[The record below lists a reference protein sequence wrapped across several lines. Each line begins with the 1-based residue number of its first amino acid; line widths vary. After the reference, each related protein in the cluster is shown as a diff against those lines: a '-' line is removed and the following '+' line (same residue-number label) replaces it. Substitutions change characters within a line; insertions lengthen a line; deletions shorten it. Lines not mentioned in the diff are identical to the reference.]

1 MRESFPFR
9 TLRSWLEFL
18 DEQGEL
24 ARVKE
29 EVDPNSDVS
38 AFCYKAAR
46 TPGSPAFLFENVKGY
61 PGWRIAS
68 QTMFGRQ
75 RQAWALGADNP
86 SALAREIGP
95 KLDQR
100 VPPIQVSTGPCKEVK
115 IFGDDIDLSRIP
127 FCMTGEFEGI
137 PNLTAGISNKQD
149 PETGWQNIA
158 IRRQGISGKNKF
170 SEFIN
175 TSNQDFQIWAKW
187 QLEGKKMPVAL
198 IIGADPLTTI
208 LTQSKMPV
216 GVCEYEL
223 YGAFAGRPL
232 EVVKCETS
240 DLLVPADA
248 EIVIEAEIEP
258 FDRELDGPFP
268 EFGGYYTTL
277 CWVAKST
284 VKCVTMRRDP
294 IFYYMGMGLAPT
306 EGHHMAEPMQAA
318 TLYNLLNKQFPGI
331 INVHNHGW
339 YHNIVQVD
347 RRISKAWPQMAQA
360 IGNAVKVAIPYSN
373 ITFVVDDDF
382 GPNLTDYYELLNAL
396 HYKFAASKDL
406 TVLHRTTGDQLNPVE
421 PWVGRIGWADYCTF
435 DLTEKMAPWDECYKR
450 GKAIP
455 GKRDLERLESGL
467 WDRVVNKAARR
478 LQDVV

>member
-1 MRESFPFR
+1 MAESFPFR
-9 TLRSWLEFL
+9 SLRSWLTFL
-18 DEQGEL
+18 EEQGQL
-24 ARVKE
+24 QRVKE
-29 EVDPNSDVS
+29 EVDPNIDVT
-38 AFCYKAAR
+38 AFAYKGAR
-46 TPGSPAFLFENVKGY
+46 VPGAPAFLFENVKGY
-61 PGWRIAS
+61 PGWRIAT
-68 QTMFGRQ
+68 QTMFGNQ
-75 RQAWALGADNP
+75 RHAWALGISDP
-86 SALAREIGP
+86 HRLPTEIGP

-115 IFGDDIDLSRIP
+115 FFGDDIDLSKIP

-137 PNLTAGISNKQD
+137 PNLTAGVSNKQD

-187 QLEGKKMPVAL
+187 QLQGKKMPVAI
-198 IIGADPLTTI
+198 IIGADPTCMMM
-208 LTQSKMPV
+208 TQSKMPV

-223 YGAFAGRPL
+223 WGAFTGQPL

-258 FDRELDGPFP
+258 FARELDGPFP

-277 CWVAKST
+277 CQVALSH
-284 VKCVTMRRDP
+284 VKCITMRRDP

-306 EGHHMAEPMQAA
+306 EGHNMCEPMQAA
-318 TLYNLLNKQFPGI
+318 TLYNILCKQFPGI
-331 INVHNHGW
+331 INVLNHGW
-339 YHNIVQVD
+339 YHNVVQVD

-360 IGNAVKVAIPYSN
+360 IGAAVKVAIPYSH

-382 GPNLTDYYELLNAL
+382 GPNLADYYELMNAL
-396 HYKFAASKDL
+396 HYKFAATKDL
-406 TVLHRTTGDQLNPVE
+406 TVLHRTVGDQLNPVE
-421 PWVGRIGWADYCTF
+421 PWVGQIGWTDYCIF
-435 DLTEKMAPWDECYKR
+435 DLTEKMPPYDECYKR

-455 GKRDLERLESGL
+455 GKFSLERLEGGL
-467 WDRVVNKAARR
+467 WEKA
-478 LQDVV
+478 VGKK

>member
-1 MRESFPFR
+1 MAESFPFR
-9 TLRSWLEFL
+9 SLRSWLQFL
-18 DEQGEL
+18 EEQGDL
-24 ARVKE
+24 VRVQE
-29 EVDPNSDVS
+29 EVDPNEDIT
-38 AFCYKAAR
+38 AFAYKGCR
-46 TPGSPAFLFENVKGY
+46 VPNSPSFLFENIKGY

-68 QTMFGRQ
+68 QTMYDWQ
-75 RQAWALGADNP
+75 RQAWALGISDPAN
-86 SALAREIGP
+86 LAREIGP

-115 IFGDDIDLSRIP
+115 FFAEDADLSRIP

-158 IRRQGISGKNKF
+158 IRRQGISGRHKF
-170 SEFIN
+170 SEYIN
-175 TSNQDFQIWAKW
+175 TSNQDFQIWGKW
-187 QLEGKKMPVAL
+187 QLQGKKMPVAL
-198 IIGADPLTTI
+198 IIGADPVACMV
-208 LTQSKMPV
+208 TQTKMPV

-223 YGAFAGRPL
+223 WGAFTGQPL

-240 DLLVPADA
+240 DLLVPAEA

-258 FDRELDGPFP
+258 FERELDGPFP

-277 CWVAKST
+277 AWVAKSN
-284 VKCVTMRRDP
+284 VKCITMRRDP
-294 IFYYMGMGLAPT
+294 IFYYLGMGLAPT
-306 EGHHMAEPMQAA
+306 EGHNIAEPMQAA
-318 TLYNLLNKQFPGI
+318 TLYNLLCKQFSGI

-360 IGNAVKVAIPYSN
+360 IGNAVKVAIPYAN

-382 GPNLTDYYELLNAL
+382 GADLTDYYELMNAL
-396 HYKFAASKDL
+396 HYKFAATKDL
-406 TVLHRTTGDQLNPVE
+406 TVLHRTTGDLLNPIE
-421 PWVGRIGWADYCTF
+421 PWVGRIGWQDYCTF

-455 GKRDLERLESGL
+455 GRAARKKMEEGL
-467 WDRVVNKAARR
+467 WDKVVGRK
-478 LQDVV
+478 